1 MKKQYFALAVACL
14 MLTELSQAAPGCSN
28 IDLDFSGKTNSWRP
42 LPLSS
47 LKRDTQYSLAAK
59 EGRSVLEAQSENSA
73 SLYGV
78 PLKPAAQAYGFLDWQ
93 WQTDALIPGADNRDK
108 SKEDSPVRV
117 IVAFDGDKSR
127 LTDTEKRHFKWAKRM
142 AGREPPYATL
152 MYIWSEQVAPET
164 IITSAHTSRV
174 KMIVV
179 SSGSAGLGQWQ
190 SLHRDLRADY
200 KRAFAE
206 DAGPLLGVGVMTD
219 TDNTGGKAAARY
231 AGIRLECAR

>member
-1 MKKQYFALAVACL
+1 MQKRYFSLVL
-14 MLTELSQAAPGCSN
+14 LGLIQTSLSYAAPGCSN
-28 IDLDFSGKTNSWRP
+28 IDLDFSGKANSWRA

-47 LKRDTQYSLAAK
+47 LKRDTQYSVAAK
-59 EGRSVLEAQSENSA
+59 DGRNVLEAKSDNSA

-142 AGREPPYATL
+142 SGREPPYATL

-164 IITSAHTSRV
+164 IITSAHTTQV

-179 SSGSAGLGQWQ
+179 SSGTAGLGQWQ

-200 KRAFAE
+200 KRAFDE
-206 DAGPLLGVGVMTD
+206 DAGPVLGVGVMTD
-219 TDNTGGKAAARY
+219 TDNTGGKATARY